1 MNIESFWDIFYVP
14 LGWLMQVCY
23 KIVPS
28 YAVALLFF
36 ALIMKVVLLPLSVKQ
51 QRNSI
56 KQAKMHPYEKALNKK
71 YQADKINKNPQL
83 QTEQDKLRQQKLQAE
98 RAEIYERFGYNPLS
112 GCLPLL
118 IQLPLVIIVYNVV
131 RNPLRYLC
139 GIPSS
144 VVTKIKEVVV
154 GLSDTDKFDA
164 VAKVDEITAL
174 NAMQE
179 NFESFASIE
188 GLTITSVKQLPDFS
202 LFNIFDLTVTPQG
215 APFIYLLIPLLT
227 FIVVFFTGKLTRK
240 FTYQPPRDDQNPSAE
255 MSMKIMNMTMPLMTV
270 FFSYTMPAIV
280 AVYWIYQNVIGLIQQ
295 IAISKVIPI
304 PEITE
309 EEYKAAERVV
319 NGKPAQKKKKQQ
331 KDPDRPRVRSLHH
344 IDDDEYNAK
353 VVETDAKDEPKKTA
367 SPFIEPVRT
376 KDYSDKKGK

>member
-14 LGWLMQVCY
+14 LGWLMQLCY

-36 ALIMKVVLLPLSVKQ
+36 ALIMKVILLPLSVKQ

-56 KQAKMHPYEKALNKK
+56 KQAQMHPYEKALNKK

-83 QTEQDKLRQQKLQAE
+83 QTEQDKIRQQKLQAE

-118 IQLPLVIIVYNVV
+118 LQLPLVILVYNVV

-139 GIPSS
+139 GISGS
-144 VVTKIKEVVV
+144 VVTKIKEVVATANNV
-154 GLSDTDKFDA
+154 DVSKI
-164 VAKVDEITAL
+164 DEISAL
-174 NAMQE
+174 REMIADWSKFQN
-179 NFESFASIE
+179 IE
-188 GLTITSVKQLPDFS
+188 GLTITQDQLPKFT
-202 LFNIFDLTVTPQG
+202 LGIFDLTVVPSG
-215 APFIYLLIPLLT
+215 ASALYLLIPLVT

-270 FFSYTMPAIV
+270 FFTYTMPSIV
-280 AVYWIYQNVIGLIQQ
+280 AVYWIYQNIFGVLQQ
-295 IAISKVIPI
+295 FLMSKAIPI

-309 EEYKAAERVV
+309 EDYKAAERIV

-344 IDDDEYNAK
+344 IDDDE
-353 VVETDAKDEPKKTA
+353 D
-367 SPFIEPVRT
+367 
-376 KDYSDKKGK
+376 